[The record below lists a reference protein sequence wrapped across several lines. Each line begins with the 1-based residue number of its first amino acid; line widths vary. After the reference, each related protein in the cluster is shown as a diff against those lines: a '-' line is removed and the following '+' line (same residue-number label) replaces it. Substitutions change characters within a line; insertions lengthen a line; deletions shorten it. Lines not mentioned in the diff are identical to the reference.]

1 MFLIVKIDNKFDKSS
16 EIMTVL
22 SQAKGEVCMKTL
34 LSPAISYV
42 LYDRLKEYR
51 GVFLSVCGPVWG
63 LSLIH
68 ILPGWPLPC
77 RSMSASSIST

>member
-1 MFLIVKIDNKFDKSS
+1 MFLIVKIDNKFDESS

-63 LSLIH
+63 YPRDTVFS
-68 ILPGWPLPC
+68 
-77 RSMSASSIST
+77 RSGEAAARNSGGRD